1 MQWQYIADFF
11 KRLASD
17 INLAKTSYFLLWSIY
32 EIYIFFAV
40 EQILIFVDQITMN
53 EVWSWRC
60 KQVLRMLYGLTC
72 VQCHGEAN
80 WLSQRKL
87 GNLVYYIKPGAA
99 ASMTGSFQTA
109 PFGQSKRLFT
119 ASYGRRSTYV
129 TVLSV
134 HEEARK
140 RPRQS
145 FCFWWRMQ
153 QGNQT

>member
-1 MQWQYIADFF
+1 
-11 KRLASD
+11 
-17 INLAKTSYFLLWSIY
+17 
-32 EIYIFFAV
+32 
-40 EQILIFVDQITMN
+40 
-53 EVWSWRC
+53 
-60 KQVLRMLYGLTC
+60 MLYGLTC

-87 GNLVYYIKPGAA
+87 GNLVYYIKPDAA

-129 TVLSV
+129 AVLSV

-140 RPRQS
+140 RSRQS
-145 FCFWWRMQ
+145 FWF
-153 QGNQT
+153 